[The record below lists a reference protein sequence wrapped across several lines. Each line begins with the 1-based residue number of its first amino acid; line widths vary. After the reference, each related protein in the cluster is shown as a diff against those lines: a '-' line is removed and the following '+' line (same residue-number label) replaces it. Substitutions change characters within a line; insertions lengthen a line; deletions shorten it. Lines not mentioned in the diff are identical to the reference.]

1 MQAIAVNNS
10 SSSNGNGEAI
20 RKTTTAKSSIAKA
33 LDASLETIIRLDRFN
48 EKIRHDSKS
57 EMRVTRVLT
66 SSSNTTAAA
75 AAGATKVYLKEN
87 YGKSGKERR
96 IFQETKVAG
105 RDNGKYL
112 IGNSRSSVQQAK
124 RSRHQPTITKRVKA
138 KMRQMKEDQKL
149 RKLIHRVQK
158 DAKQKQ
164 KT

>member
-66 SSSNTTAAA
+66 SASNTTAAA

-87 YGKSGKERR
+87 
-96 IFQETKVAG
+96 
-105 RDNGKYL
+105 
-112 IGNSRSSVQQAK
+112 
-124 RSRHQPTITKRVKA
+124 
-138 KMRQMKEDQKL
+138 
-149 RKLIHRVQK
+149 
-158 DAKQKQ
+158 
-164 KT
+164 